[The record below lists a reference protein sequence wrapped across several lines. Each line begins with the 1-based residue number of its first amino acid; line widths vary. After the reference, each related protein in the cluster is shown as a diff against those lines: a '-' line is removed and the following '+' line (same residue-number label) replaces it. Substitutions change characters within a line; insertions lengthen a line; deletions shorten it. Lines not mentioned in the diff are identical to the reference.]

1 MASVIAEISTVLHKS
16 FTGKWKSAS
25 SYSPK
30 KFTRQKKKKKK
41 GGGLAKKTGE
51 SGTLLFCH
59 CFLKDSATFPIGYRW
74 YGFLYLYF
82 KISFSGPVLTK
93 NVSKAGPRYL
103 HGEIF
108 TLKK

>member
-30 KFTRQKKKKKK
+30 KFTRKKK
-41 GGGLAKKTGE
+41 GGGLAKKTRE

-59 CFLKDSATFPIGYRW
+59 CFLKDSVTFPIGYRW
-74 YGFLYLYF
+74 YGFLDLYF

-93 NVSKAGPRYL
+93 NVSKAGMR
-103 HGEIF
+103 
-108 TLKK
+108 

>member
-30 KFTRQKKKKKK
+30 KFTREKK

-51 SGTLLFCH
+51 SGTL
-59 CFLKDSATFPIGYRW
+59 FLKDSVTFSIGYRW

-82 KISFSGPVLTK
+82 KISFRGPVLTK
-93 NVSKAGPRYL
+93 NVSKASLRYL
-103 HGEIF
+103 HGEIC
-108 TLKK
+108 TLKKNRAKGLIFL